1 MINGEKRPI
10 HTIQFNS
17 QGQSEMNPYTRFN
30 KVSNLMA
37 ASVIVGIVLAFG
49 LPGFERISNL
59 ANGDTGPTLMA
70 TIGAGIALLVV
81 GWLALTGTVFPI
93 LFRATAIRKLIL
105 GKYYIEGTWLQAERG
120 IAERRMSVID
130 IQPNGYRFIFSGY
143 ALNEELEIEA
153 NTLIEFSRFEWP
165 FMVYKYRNSLS
176 DGSDGKREGV
186 GEIQLEMNQA
196 SARRYNGFLQYVR
209 GTDRLKIEGAK
220 LTSQTEV
227 RSLRRL
233 DGRQRVFEK
242 YWKLFFHRAMRPS
255 SVYTYPVRDDIQRS
269 SGIDSRT
276 PVRRAGQPT
285 IQAGRQDG
293 QVERRDP
300 NRHPYASTDQTV
312 VPRRRSTDWE
322 TRDNRENKVR
332 IQVRAPDPKN
342 GTDDVY

>member
-1 MINGEKRPI
+1 
-10 HTIQFNS
+10 
-17 QGQSEMNPYTRFN
+17 MNPYSRFN
-30 KVSNLMA
+30 KVSNLLA
-37 ASVIVGIVLAFG
+37 AGVIVALVLVFG

-59 ANGDTGPTLMA
+59 ANGDTGLTLMA

-81 GWLALTGTVFPI
+81 GWLALTGTIFPI
-93 LFRATAIRKLIL
+93 LFRVTALRRLIL

-120 IAERRMSVID
+120 AAERRMSVID
-130 IQPNGYRFIFSGY
+130 IQPDGYRFIFSGY

-209 GTDRLKIEGAK
+209 SSERLKIEGAK
-220 LTSQTEV
+220 LTSQAEV

-255 SVYTYPVRDDIQRS
+255 SLYTYPVRDEAYERATVLREETARVAATAAPVQTRS
-269 SGIDSRT
+269 HE
-276 PVRRAGQPT
+276 PHAAPPL
-285 IQAGRQDG
+285 
-293 QVERRDP
+293 ERRDP
-300 NRHPYASTDQTV
+300 TRRAVSSEGQTV
-312 VPRRRSTDWE
+312 VPRRRATDWASDD
-322 TRDNRENKVR
+322 RRERSVR
-332 IQVRAPDPKN
+332 IKVPTATDKT
-342 GTDDVY
+342 GTNDGS

>member
-1 MINGEKRPI
+1 
-10 HTIQFNS
+10 
-17 QGQSEMNPYTRFN
+17 MNPYSRFN
-30 KVSNLMA
+30 KVSNLLA
-37 ASVIVGIVLAFG
+37 AGVIVSIVLAFG

-93 LFRATAIRKLIL
+93 LFRITSLRRLIL

-120 IAERRMSVID
+120 AEERRMSVID
-130 IQPNGYRFIFSGY
+130 IQPDGYRFIFSGY

-209 GTDRLKIEGAK
+209 SAERLKIEGAK
-220 LTSQTEV
+220 LTSQSEV

-255 SVYTYPVRDDIQRS
+255 TVYTYPVRDEAH
-269 SGIDSRT
+269 
-276 PVRRAGQPT
+276 RRAVSQREQVAAPT
-285 IQAGRQDG
+285 PEPRQAAPAPMR
-293 QVERRDP
+293 ERRDP
-300 NRHPYASTDQTV
+300 NRRPATSEGQTV
-312 VPRRRSTDWE
+312 VPRRRATDWSSSD
-322 TRDNRENKVR
+322 TREDSVR
-332 IQVRAPDPKN
+332 IRVPAPDSKT
-342 GTDDVY
+342 GTDDLY

>member
-1 MINGEKRPI
+1 
-10 HTIQFNS
+10 
-17 QGQSEMNPYTRFN
+17 MNPYSRFN
-30 KVSNLMA
+30 KVSNILA
-37 ASVIVGIVLAFG
+37 AGVIAALVLAFG

-70 TIGAGIALLVV
+70 TLGAGIALLVV
-81 GWLALTGTVFPI
+81 GWLALTGTIFPI
-93 LFRATAIRKLIL
+93 LFRVTVLRRLIL

-120 IAERRMSVID
+120 AEERRMSVID
-130 IQPNGYRFIFSGY
+130 IQPDGYRFIFSGY

-209 GTDRLKIEGAK
+209 SSERLKIEGAK
-220 LTSQTEV
+220 LTSQAEV

-233 DGRQRVFEK
+233 DGRHRVFEK

-255 SVYTYPVRDDIQRS
+255 SIYTYPVRDDDYEKANMCHDETGSVAAAAAPAQTRS
-269 SGIDSRT
+269 PEPRIA
-276 PVRRAGQPT
+276 PQF
-285 IQAGRQDG
+285 
-293 QVERRDP
+293 ERRDP
-300 NRHPYASTDQTV
+300 NRRPASSEGQTV
-312 VPRRRSTDWE
+312 VPRRRATDWSSDD
-322 TRDNRENKVR
+322 RRERSVIIKT
-332 IQVRAPDPKN
+332 PDATGKT
-342 GTDDVY
+342 GTDDGS